1 MSVINTNAKALV
13 AQNSLSVNN
22 RNLTKAMEQLSTGK
36 RVNTAADDAAG
47 QAISQK
53 MTAQIRGLDQAVRN
67 ANDGVSLLQTVEGS
81 LVEVSNMLQRMREL
95 AVQSATD
102 TNTSDDRNYLDL
114 EYKQLMSEITRISK
128 NTQWNGMNV
137 MNNTQIGTDVAGV
150 GRDVKFQVGANAD
163 QTISI
168 TLKDFTF
175 GTGTPATPSVKEFNF
190 AAIGSVAVAGM
201 EALSG
206 ATTFTLSFGATGST
220 GINAPTDITFTVAA
234 IGSAVPTDAEIGTI
248 NAALK
253 TAIQNRVGFENVQV
267 SKSGST
273 LRIEDSEGRTIGA
286 LKVGSTALT
295 SRDGAGTVATD
306 VAAGVR
312 ASGATAPTGADKVFA
327 GKAAV
332 VGVSPEVKA
341 INVTSITSQANSNEA
356 IDALDLALKNVNNE
370 RATMGAVINRLN
382 YAADNLANVSMNTSA
397 ARSRVLDTDYAK
409 TTTELARTQI
419 ISQAATAM
427 LAQANQQPAAVLSLL
442 Q

>member
-1 MSVINTNAKALV
+1 MSVINTNIKALN
-13 AQNSLSVNN
+13 ANNAMIANN
-22 RNLTKAMEQLSTGK
+22 RNMTSAMQQLSTGQ
-36 RVNTAADDAAG
+36 RINTAGDDAAG
-47 QAISQK
+47 LAVVSK

-67 ANDGVSLLQTVEGS
+67 ANDAVSLLQTVEGS

-102 TNTSDDRNYLDL
+102 TNTSDDRSYLDL

-137 MNNTQIGTDVAGV
+137 MDNTQVGTGVANV

-175 GTGTPATPSVKEFNF
+175 GTGTPAVPSVKEFNF
-190 AAIGSVAVAGM
+190 AAIGSGTDAGM
-201 EALSG
+201 TALSG
-206 ATTFTLSFGATGST
+206 ATTFTLSVGASGVT
-220 GINAPTDITFTVAA
+220 GINAPTDITFNVAPG
-234 IGSAVPTDAEIGTI
+234 IGSAVPTSGEVTAIRT
-248 NAALK
+248 ALT

-267 SKSGST
+267 SQVGST
-273 LRIEDSEGRTIGA
+273 LRIEDSEGRTIGD
-286 LKVGSTALT
+286 LKVGATAIT
-295 SRDGAGTVATD
+295 NRTGETFASVVNPAGALAT
-306 VAAGVR
+306 
-312 ASGATAPTGADKVFA
+312 GATAPTGADKVFA
-327 GKAAV
+327 GSGSINAV
-332 VGVSPEVKA
+332 N
-341 INVTSITSQANSNEA
+341 ITSITSLANSNEA

-382 YAADNLANVSMNTSA
+382 YAADNLSNVSMNTSA

-409 TTTELARTQI
+409 VTTELARTQI